1 MFTLNFNLAEN
12 DTKANSATECENMTN
27 DQVTFGSLFSIL
39 TPFYALDKSIILLF
53 YYYYYSLVPKKSISL
68 SSSNESSSQPHNQ
81 HGATISDARQQG

>member
-12 DTKANSATECENMTN
+12 ETKANSATECENMTH

-39 TPFYALDKSIILLF
+39 TPFYAIDKCIILLF
-53 YYYYYSLVPKKSISL
+53 YYYYSLVPKKPISF